1 MRNEIIPSR
10 YDPEIHIH
18 RNSYNFAH
26 EKDNTARSSAGD
38 DCAQIAQRNGPY
50 MRFRPTSLA
59 QTRLRTLPHVRTAMR
74 DRGQMPTMQGR
85 GQRPRGPHRIY
96 GWKGWGTRES
106 KREERTYPWD
116 NGMREGRMREM
127 GSWARGLRMP
137 GKYTTYLRGY
147 GVSTRQKRSRKPTQT
162 VFFTCPCLRGKGQAW
177 RATSGARQ

>member
-1 MRNEIIPSR
+1 
-10 YDPEIHIH
+10 
-18 RNSYNFAH
+18 
-26 EKDNTARSSAGD
+26 
-38 DCAQIAQRNGPY
+38 
-50 MRFRPTSLA
+50 
-59 QTRLRTLPHVRTAMR
+59 MR

-127 GSWARGLRMP
+127 GSWERGLRML

-162 VFFTCPCLRGKGQAW
+162 VFFTCPCFTGEGTGVENYVRRKTVERTLKQW
-177 RATSGARQ
+177 RNMLSVHQESNARVLAISLPRTHCSPNHMY